1 MSDSASGQTK
11 TTRNKSEMSNSQSVA
26 SEHIAAAAAAIE
38 AAAAAFIKGRTR
50 RAFSAGMSTPGQPY

>member
-26 SEHIAAAAAAIE
+26 SEHIAAAAAIE

-50 RAFSAGMSTPGQPY
+50 RVFSAGMSTPGQPY